1 MRPFSEWT
9 KIVGR
14 RGSCGST
21 PENTLMSIREAADV
35 EARAV
40 QFDVRLSADGVPVLL
55 RDETLDRTTNATG
68 SVWEKTLPELKQ
80 LDAGSWFLPQ
90 FAGEPIPTL
99 QEALALCAALEL
111 RVLPELRPQPGY
123 ERETTTAVL
132 DVIHQFWAFEQSLPL
147 IGSTDPACL
156 AAAAELQPDWPR
168 KLIFENPTLPANWR
182 DMIELSQATTLQGSA
197 NNPTA
202 LLELVARG
210 KPVYASPVNDVKRAR
225 SLFAIGIFGIVTDYP
240 AQMLFQ
246 NVQVRMPF

>member
-1 MRPFSEWT
+1 MRPFAEWT

-14 RGSCGST
+14 RGSAGST

-35 EARAV
+35 GARAV
-40 QFDVRLSADGVPVLL
+40 QLDVRLSADGTPVLF
-55 RDETLDRTTNATG
+55 RDEALERTSNGNG
-68 SVWEKTLPELKQ
+68 SIWDKTVEELKQ

-90 FAGEPIPTL
+90 FAGEAIPTL
-99 QEALALCAALEL
+99 LEAVRLCAALEL
-111 RVLPELRPQPGY
+111 RILPELRPQPG
-123 ERETTTAVL
+123 REHETARAVVDLLHEHWPL
-132 DVIHQFWAFEQSLPL
+132 DTSLPL
-147 IGSTDPACL
+147 IGSTVAECL

-168 KLIFENPTLPANWR
+168 KLVFEGPSLPPNWR
-182 DMIELSQATTLQGSA
+182 ALMEASQATVLQGNA
-197 NNPTA
+197 ANPTA
-202 LLELVARG
+202 LLELVASA